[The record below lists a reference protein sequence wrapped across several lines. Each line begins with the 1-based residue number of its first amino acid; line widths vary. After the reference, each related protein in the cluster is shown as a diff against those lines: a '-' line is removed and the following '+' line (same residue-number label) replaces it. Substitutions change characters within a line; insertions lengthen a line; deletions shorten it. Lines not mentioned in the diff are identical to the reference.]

1 MHEIASTKPYAVVT
15 GASRGIGAEYARALA
30 ARGHDVLLVARDKD
44 RLERLAAD
52 LAVRYG
58 VEAGWEIMD
67 LAEPEAGHRL
77 YAAARAHRA
86 HVDVLVNNAGFG
98 LYGSFVDMP
107 SPKLQEMLRLH
118 INTIVESVRLFLPGM
133 LERGSG
139 TIINVS
145 SIAGLMPIPYLA
157 QYGATKSFL
166 VSFTEALAQEVRG
179 SGVRIQACCPGSTD
193 TDFHTTAGYV
203 PKDPVRIDSAAEV
216 VSASLAALSR
226 GPVTVTVGARGR
238 LLAALSRWGPRR
250 FLLRTTALF
259 MKPRRPHDQ
268 DASG

>member
-1 MHEIASTKPYAVVT
+1 MNEIAATKPFAVVT
-15 GASRGIGAEYARALA
+15 GASRGIGAEYARALG
-30 ARGHDVLLVARDKD
+30 ARGHDLLLVARDKD
-44 RLERLAAD
+44 RLEHLAAD
-52 LAVRYG
+52 LVQRYG
-58 VEAGWEIMD
+58 IEAGWEIMD

-77 YAAARAHRA
+77 FAAARAQRPY
-86 HVDVLVNNAGFG
+86 VDVLVNNAGFG
-98 LYGSFVDMP
+98 LYGAFVDMP

-145 SIAGLMPIPYLA
+145 STAGLMPIPYLA

-166 VSFTEALAQEVRG
+166 ISFTEALAQEVRG
-179 SGVRIQACCPGSTD
+179 SGVRLQACCPGSTD
-193 TDFHTTAGYV
+193 TDFHATAGYV
-203 PKDPVRIDSAAEV
+203 PKDPVRVDSAAEV

-226 GPVTVTVGARGR
+226 GPVTVTVGLRGR
-238 LLAALSRWGPRR
+238 LMAAISRWGPRR

-259 MKPRRPHDQ
+259 MKSRRRPDEG
-268 DASG
+268 APK